1 MNKKT
6 RDGIKAYTPL
16 SLKFYYWWVHQVSN
30 RYAWQ
35 CDTER
40 HLIPHFRNNMKI
52 TTSMWG
58 RYRLLPDVY
67 AGYLQHIAA

>member
-1 MNKKT
+1 MNKRT

-16 SLKFYYWWVHQVSN
+16 SLKLYYWWVHQVSN

-40 HLIPHFRNNMKI
+40 HLIPHFRNNMKNNHLDVGAVPVI
-52 TTSMWG
+52 T
-58 RYRLLPDVY
+58 
-67 AGYLQHIAA
+67 